1 MTAVPTAALLLAA
14 AALTM
19 PPPAR
24 RRLRT
29 AAATRSGQPARVAA
43 VPALLLAAAIGVVMV
58 APPALAVVCA
68 IAAVVT
74 DIRRRRWARD
84 RQRRAEARAM
94 AAALDILMG
103 ELRVGAH
110 PLRALAVA
118 AAESDG
124 EVGLALRA
132 VAARARLGADV
143 SAGLRSISA
152 TSSVPVYWN
161 RLAVF
166 WQLAAEHG
174 LGMSTLMAAAHR
186 DILDRQRF
194 SERMRAALAGAR
206 ATAVILAVLPAL
218 GVLLGHIVGAH
229 PLRFLLGSPTG
240 GVVLVAGVGLACAG
254 IVWADRIVDRVGG

>member
-1 MTAVPTAALLLAA
+1 MTAVPTAALLLAVA
-14 AALTM
+14 VLMM
-19 PPPAR
+19 PPPVR
-24 RRLRT
+24 HRLRT
-29 AAATRSGQPARVAA
+29 AAADRTGRPARVAA
-43 VPALLLAAAIGVVMV
+43 VPILLAVTVGVVMV
-58 APPALAVVCA
+58 APPALAMACA
-68 IAAVVT
+68 IVAVVT
-74 DIRRRRWARD
+74 DMRRRRWARD
-84 RQRRAEARAM
+84 RQRRAQARAM

-124 EVGLALRA
+124 EVGLSLRS

-143 SAGLRSISA
+143 PAGLRSISA
-152 TSSVPVYWN
+152 NSSVPVYWD

-174 LGMSTLMAAAHR
+174 LAMSTLMAAAHR

-206 ATAVILAVLPAL
+206 ATAVILAVLPAV

-229 PLRFLLGSPTG
+229 PLRFLLGSDTG
-240 GVVLVAGVGLACAG
+240 GVFLVVGVGLACAG
-254 IVWADRIVDRVGG
+254 MVWADRIVDRVAA

>member
-24 RRLRT
+24 HRLRT
-29 AAATRSGQPARVAA
+29 AATTRSSQPARVAA
-43 VPALLLAAAIGVVMV
+43 VPALLAAAIGVVMV

-74 DIRRRRWARD
+74 DMRRRRWARD

-110 PLRALAVA
+110 PLRALAIA

-143 SAGLRSISA
+143 PAGLRSISA
-152 TSSVPVYWN
+152 TSSVPVYWK

-174 LGMSTLMAAAHR
+174 LAMSTLMAAAHR

>member
-24 RRLRT
+24 HRLRT
-29 AAATRSGQPARVAA
+29 AAAARSGQPARVAA
-43 VPALLLAAAIGVVMV
+43 VPALLAAAIGVVMV

-174 LGMSTLMAAAHR
+174 LAMSTLMAAAHR